1 MAKLTLVDN
10 SPNITYN
17 GNMNVFLGDA
27 LTSDRKIFCISNRQ
41 QSEFSALDTPILIQE
56 SEFAIGYDPDRDMG
70 SSNAGINNT
79 NNFYNLDPNAK
90 YKITNLK
97 IGDTILTDA
106 DVSADNRTNKNEITS
121 NSTKWFNVNTS
132 GWFNSVYK
140 QCTGIDLKE
149 RQNQIVD
156 EPIISTIPVSI
167 TFTNVTQ

>member
-1 MAKLTLVDN
+1 
-10 SPNITYN
+10 
-17 GNMNVFLGDA
+17 MNVFLGDV
-27 LTSDRKIFCISNRQ
+27 LSSDRKIFCISNRQ
-41 QSEFSALDTPILIQE
+41 PSEFGTISTGELVNK
-56 SEFAIGYDPDRDMG
+56 SEFAIGYGYDPDWDMVD
-70 SSNAGINNT
+70 SNAGINNT

-106 DVSADNRTNKNEITS
+106 DVSADYRTNKNEITS

-156 EPIISTIPVSI
+156 EPIFSIIPVSI